1 MKLITTFIFLFC
13 FSNVFSQSIFEK
25 MPENAKEIHFE
36 YTSKSNFY
44 YNEVGIYADPLLFEL
59 ELQNVKY
66 MKLNHPKENYICGF
80 VPFSNMDSE
89 TKDKVASIF
98 FHSNIIFKAVYNF
111 KKNRTTIVAVRNE
124 EDRKFFTNIFGKDYS
139 RFKFKIDLNYK
150 KNIKTTF
157 YPNIYYTDKFEE
169 IKKSIKWSDSI
180 NGTFNDKWNNTLL
193 TNFVKTDQ
201 NLPNQISLGIL
212 FENNNFGIIKVTDLY
227 TTTELKSV
235 SYR

>member
-1 MKLITTFIFLFC
+1 MKLITTFILLFC
-13 FSNVFSQSIFEK
+13 FSNGFSQSNFEK

-89 TKDKVASIF
+89 TLDKVASIL
-98 FHSNIIFKAVYNF
+98 FHNNINYKAVYNF
-111 KKNRTTIVAVRNE
+111 KKNITTIVARSEDDKLFFAKILKRN
-124 EDRKFFTNIFGKDYS
+124 KTS
-139 RFKFKIDLNYK
+139 FKFKIDLNYK
-150 KNIKTTF
+150 KNIKTIF
-157 YPNIYYTDKFEE
+157 SQNSYNYNKFDE
-169 IKKSIKWSDSI
+169 IKKSIKWSDRI

-193 TNFVKTDQ
+193 TNFVKIDQ

-212 FENNNFGIIKVTDLY
+212 FENNNFGITKVTDLY

>member
-1 MKLITTFIFLFC
+1 MKLITTFILLFC
-13 FSNVFSQSIFEK
+13 FSNVFSQSNFEK
-25 MPENAKEIHFE
+25 IPENAKEIHFE

-66 MKLNHPKENYICGF
+66 IKLNHPKENYICGF
-80 VPFSNMDSE
+80 VPFLNMDSE
-89 TKDKVASIF
+89 TLDKVASIL
-98 FHSNIIFKAVYNF
+98 FHKNIIYKAVYNF
-111 KKNRTTIVAVRNE
+111 KKNTTTIVARS
-124 EDRKFFTNIFGKDYS
+124 EDDKLFFTKILKRNKTS
-139 RFKFKIDLNYK
+139 FKFKIDLNYK
-150 KNIKTTF
+150 KNIKTIF
-157 YPNIYYTDKFEE
+157 SQNSYYSNKFDE
-169 IKKSIKWSDSI
+169 IKKSIKWNDSI

-193 TNFVKTDQ
+193 TNFVKIDQ

-212 FENNNFGIIKVTDLY
+212 FENNNFGITKVTDLY

>member
-1 MKLITTFIFLFC
+1 MKLITTFILLFC

-89 TKDKVASIF
+89 TLDKVASIL
-98 FHSNIIFKAVYNF
+98 FHNNINYKAVYNF
-111 KKNRTTIVAVRNE
+111 KKNITTIVARSEDDKLFFAKILKRN
-124 EDRKFFTNIFGKDYS
+124 KC
-139 RFKFKIDLNYK
+139 K
-150 KNIKTTF
+150 KN
-157 YPNIYYTDKFEE
+157 
-169 IKKSIKWSDSI
+169 
-180 NGTFNDKWNNTLL
+180 
-193 TNFVKTDQ
+193 
-201 NLPNQISLGIL
+201 
-212 FENNNFGIIKVTDLY
+212 
-227 TTTELKSV
+227 
-235 SYR
+235 

>member
-1 MKLITTFIFLFC
+1 MKLITTFILLFC
-13 FSNVFSQSIFEK
+13 FSNGFSQSNFEK

-89 TKDKVASIF
+89 TLDKVASIL
-98 FHSNIIFKAVYNF
+98 FHNNINYKAVYNF
-111 KKNRTTIVAVRNE
+111 KKNITTIVARSEDDKLFFAKILKRN
-124 EDRKFFTNIFGKDYS
+124 KTS
-139 RFKFKIDLNYK
+139 FKFKIDLNYK
-150 KNIKTTF
+150 KNIKTIF
-157 YPNIYYTDKFEE
+157 SQNSYNYNKFDE

-193 TNFVKTDQ
+193 TNFVKIDQ

-212 FENNNFGIIKVTDLY
+212 FENNNFGITKVTDFY

>member
-1 MKLITTFIFLFC
+1 MKLITTFILLFC
-13 FSNVFSQSIFEK
+13 FSNSFSQSNFEK

-66 MKLNHPKENYICGF
+66 IKLNHPKENYICGF

-89 TKDKVASIF
+89 TLDKVASIL
-98 FHSNIIFKAVYNF
+98 FHNNINYKAVYNF
-111 KKNRTTIVAVRNE
+111 KKNITTIVARS
-124 EDRKFFTNIFGKDYS
+124 EDDKLFFAKILKRSKTS
-139 RFKFKIDLNYK
+139 FKFKIDLNYK

-169 IKKSIKWSDSI
+169 IKKSIKWSESI
-180 NGTFNDKWNNTLL
+180 NGTFKDKWNNTLL
-193 TNFVKTDQ
+193 TNFVKSDE
-201 NLPNQISLGIL
+201 NLPKQITLGIL
-212 FENNNFGIIKVTDLY
+212 FENNNFGITKVNNLY
-227 TTTELKSV
+227 STTELKSV

>member
-1 MKLITTFIFLFC
+1 MKLITTFILLFC
-13 FSNVFSQSIFEK
+13 FSNGFSQSNFEK

-89 TKDKVASIF
+89 TLYKVASIL
-98 FHSNIIFKAVYNF
+98 FHNNINYKAVYNF
-111 KKNRTTIVAVRNE
+111 KKNITTIVARSEDDKLFFAKILKRN
-124 EDRKFFTNIFGKDYS
+124 KTS
-139 RFKFKIDLNYK
+139 FKFKIDLNYK
-150 KNIKTTF
+150 KNIKTIF
-157 YPNIYYTDKFEE
+157 SQNSYNYNKFDE

-193 TNFVKTDQ
+193 TNFVKIDQ

-212 FENNNFGIIKVTDLY
+212 FENNNFGITKVTDFY

>member
-1 MKLITTFIFLFC
+1 MKLITTFILLFY
-13 FSNVFSQSIFEK
+13 FSNGFSQSNFEK

-89 TKDKVASIF
+89 TLDKVASIL
-98 FHSNIIFKAVYNF
+98 FHNNINYKAVYNF
-111 KKNRTTIVAVRNE
+111 KKNITTIVARSEDDKLFFAKILKRN
-124 EDRKFFTNIFGKDYS
+124 KTS
-139 RFKFKIDLNYK
+139 FKFKIDLNYK
-150 KNIKTTF
+150 KNIKTIF
-157 YPNIYYTDKFEE
+157 SQNSYNYNKFDE

-193 TNFVKTDQ
+193 TNFVKIDQ

-212 FENNNFGIIKVTDLY
+212 FENNNFGITKVTDLY

>member
-1 MKLITTFIFLFC
+1 
-13 FSNVFSQSIFEK
+13 

-89 TKDKVASIF
+89 TLDKVASIL
-98 FHSNIIFKAVYNF
+98 FHNNINYKAVYNF
-111 KKNRTTIVAVRNE
+111 KKNITTIVARSEDDKLFFAKILKRN
-124 EDRKFFTNIFGKDYS
+124 KTS
-139 RFKFKIDLNYK
+139 FKFKIDLNYK
-150 KNIKTTF
+150 KNIKTIF
-157 YPNIYYTDKFEE
+157 SQNSYNYNKFDE

-193 TNFVKTDQ
+193 TNFVKIDQ

-212 FENNNFGIIKVTDLY
+212 FENNNFGITKVTDLY

>member
-1 MKLITTFIFLFC
+1 MKLITTFILLFC
-13 FSNVFSQSIFEK
+13 FSNGFSQSNFEK

-89 TKDKVASIF
+89 TLDKVASIL
-98 FHSNIIFKAVYNF
+98 FHNNINYKAVYNF
-111 KKNRTTIVAVRNE
+111 KKNITTIVARSEDDKLFFAKILKRN
-124 EDRKFFTNIFGKDYS
+124 KTS
-139 RFKFKIDLNYK
+139 FKFKIDLNYK
-150 KNIKTTF
+150 KNIKTIF
-157 YPNIYYTDKFEE
+157 SQNSYNYNKFDE

-193 TNFVKTDQ
+193 TNFVKIDQ

-212 FENNNFGIIKVTDLY
+212 FENNNFGITKVTDLY